1 MIDSVSRKM
10 LATIRRLHMIEP
22 QDTVL
27 VAVSGG
33 PDSITLLHALKTLAD
48 ELQISLH
55 AAHLNH
61 GIRGKESD
69 EDAEYV
75 ELFSKNIGVP
85 CTVEKIDVPQ
95 IRRVTGLSEEE
106 AARLMRYEFLER
118 KADEIGANRI
128 AVGHTA
134 DDQVETV
141 WLNLIRGAGL
151 DGLAGMPS
159 VRGRI
164 IRPLIE
170 VRRSEIEVYVE
181 LHGLRP
187 RVDFTNLL
195 PSYTRNR
202 VRLQLLPFLR
212 REFNPEIDEAVLRLA
227 ELARVDSTYLNNEA
241 ETRLLDLIKEEQT
254 GWLFLDATAL
264 MTCPEAI
271 QRRVMRLAIIRVRG
285 ELTNIGLI
293 HVTKVLE
300 LLAVGKDF
308 VYDLPGGIHIIR
320 RGTLLSI
327 SSETPKEILVSYC
340 RELTVPGETPIPEID
355 AVIRTKI
362 SSEPINFVRP
372 PQSLEIVAD
381 LANVKG
387 KLRARNWHHGDYVRP
402 LGMMGTKKVQD
413 IFVDAKI
420 PRDIRHRIPIVTD
433 DEKIVWVA
441 GLVMSDLV
449 KVTASTHEYLTLSLS
464 HTQSCSETHCV
475 V

>member
-10 LATIRRLHMIEP
+10 LATIKRLHMIEP

-33 PDSITLLHALKTLAD
+33 PDSITLLHALKTLED
-48 ELQISLH
+48 ELQIGLH

-75 ELFSKNIGVP
+75 QVFSKNIGVL

-128 AVGHTA
+128 ALGHTA

-170 VRRSEIEVYVE
+170 VRRSEIESYVE
-181 LHGLRP
+181 LHELHP

-195 PSYTRNR
+195 PSYTRNK

-212 REFNPEIDEAVLRLA
+212 REFNPEIDEAVLRLS

-241 ETRLLDLIKEEQT
+241 ETRLLDLIKEEKV

-264 MTCPEAI
+264 LTCPEAI
-271 QRRVMRLAIIRVRG
+271 QRRVMRLAIVRAQG
-285 ELTNIGLI
+285 ELTNISLG

-300 LLAVGKDF
+300 LLAGGKDF
-308 VYDLPGGIHIIR
+308 MYDLPGGIHVMR

-340 RELTVPGETPIPEID
+340 RELAVPGETLIPEID

-372 PQSLEIVAD
+372 SQSLEMVAD
-381 LANVKG
+381 FANVKG
-387 KLRARNWHHGDYVRP
+387 KLKARNWHHGDHVRP

-420 PRDIRHRIPIVTD
+420 PRDVRHRIPIVTD
-433 DEKIVWVA
+433 DEKIIWVA

-464 HTQSCSETHCV
+464 HTQSCSETRCV